1 MGRSTGTFLPP
12 RKPPL
17 PKEDYVNPQGQQVGQ
32 FVVSVDPK
40 GSLAFSGKGR
50 PAAHVIQAVTEQV
63 DPAYL
68 AYLRQVG
75 VSYLFA
81 GKEQLDCPL
90 LLEKLA
96 ARFGVQRLMVAG
108 GGVVNWSFLQAGCVD
123 EVSLVVAPVADGS
136 TTAVSSFEQGGFLP
150 NHGPVAL
157 SLAEA
162 KPLAGD
168 GLWLR
173 YTARGKEKTAP

>member
-1 MGRSTGTFLPP
+1 M
-12 RKPPL
+12 
-17 PKEDYVNPQGQQVGQ
+17 NPQGQQVGQ

-96 ARFGVQRLMVAG
+96 ARFGVQRLRVAG

>member
-1 MGRSTGTFLPP
+1 
-12 RKPPL
+12 
-17 PKEDYVNPQGQQVGQ
+17 
-32 FVVSVDPK
+32 
-40 GSLAFSGKGR
+40 
-50 PAAHVIQAVTEQV
+50 
-63 DPAYL
+63 
-68 AYLRQVG
+68 
-75 VSYLFA
+75 
-81 GKEQLDCPL
+81 
-90 LLEKLA
+90 
-96 ARFGVQRLMVAG
+96 MVAG

-136 TTAVSSFEQGGFLP
+136 TTAVSSFERGGFLP
-150 NHGPVAL
+150 NRGPVAL